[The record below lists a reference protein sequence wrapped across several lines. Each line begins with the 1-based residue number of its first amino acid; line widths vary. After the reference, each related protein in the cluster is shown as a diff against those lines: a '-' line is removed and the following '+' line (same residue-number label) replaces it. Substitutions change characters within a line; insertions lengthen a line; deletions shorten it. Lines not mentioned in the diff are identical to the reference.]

1 MNILVAGGTGFV
13 GQQLCRALV
22 ARGDTVTVVS
32 RDPAGAQRRALPG
45 VSCRGWLPSLEGYH
59 AIVNLT
65 GEPIFGRRWNAE
77 VKRELRDSRVL
88 ATRRIVDALHACARM
103 PAVLINASAIGYYG
117 SRGAEQLPESAAPGT
132 DFMAGLCQAWEQE
145 AVRSRTRTVLMRFG
159 VILGEGGGALS
170 QMLPVFRLGLGGPI
184 GLGRQWFSWVHVD
197 DVVGLTLQ
205 ALDDQ
210 RLHGPVNVTAPGVVT
225 NAKFSRAL
233 GRVLRRPAL
242 LPVPALALRV
252 KFGEVSQVLTGSQ
265 RCEALAA
272 QRAGYAFRYP
282 EIEGA
287 LQSALGT
294 R

>member
-1 MNILVAGGTGFV
+1 
-13 GQQLCRALV
+13 
-22 ARGDTVTVVS
+22 
-32 RDPAGAQRRALPG
+32 
-45 VSCRGWLPSLEGYH
+45 
-59 AIVNLT
+59 
-65 GEPIFGRRWNAE
+65 
-77 VKRELRDSRVL
+77 
-88 ATRRIVDALHACARM
+88 M

-145 AVRSRTRTVLMRFG
+145 AVRARTRTVLLRLG

-184 GLGRQWFSWVHVD
+184 GLGRQWFSWAHVD
-197 DVVGLTLQ
+197 DVVGLTLH
-205 ALDDQ
+205 ALDNQ
-210 RLHGPVNVTAPGVVT
+210 GLHGPVNVTAPGVVT

-242 LPVPALALRV
+242 LPVPALALRL

-265 RCEALAA
+265 RCQGLAA

-282 EIEGA
+282 EIQGA